1 MREIKRLWSARNEQ
15 VILVIGGALKSVT
28 KGLVDS

>member
-15 VILVIGGALKSVT
+15 VILVIVGALESVT